1 MKWTPRSLAEQ
12 TGRSFVITGANS
24 GIGLEAARELVS
36 RGATV
41 VLACRDTV
49 KGQRARD
56 QILRGAAGSAL
67 VLPLDL
73 TDLDS
78 VSAFG
83 HDLRNHLPAL
93 SGLVCNAGV
102 MGGPRAN
109 TKQGLERQMG
119 TNHFGHAALI
129 AGLWSQLEQ
138 SAGRVVLVSS
148 IAARGGN
155 LSATSSREDLVD
167 PQPYIAGQVYA
178 CTKQAN
184 LLYAQELHRRAM
196 AAGSP
201 ISVLACHPGV
211 SATNLFGR
219 LLREQGRGWLAPF
232 AGPALRLVAQS
243 ARAGA
248 ASTLRALEHST
259 PSGAFVG
266 PAHLG
271 QFRGSPELLEVYPGG
286 ADTTAAARLWDLTA
300 EVLGASVPV

>member
-1 MKWTPRSLAEQ
+1 MRWTPRSLAEQ

-93 SGLVCNAGV
+93 SGLVCNAGI

-129 AGLWSQLEQ
+129 AGLWPQLEQ

-167 PQPYIAGQVYA
+167 PQPESAHTGIDHQIARPPRR
-178 CTKQAN
+178 N
-184 LLYAQELHRRAM
+184 LLPPRDLRRRAEHR
-196 AAGSP
+196 P
-201 ISVLACHPGV
+201 
-211 SATNLFGR
+211 
-219 LLREQGRGWLAPF
+219 RGARQCRHNVI
-232 AGPALRLVAQS
+232 GPNPV
-243 ARAGA
+243 
-248 ASTLRALEHST
+248 EH
-259 PSGAFVG
+259 A
-266 PAHLG
+266 
-271 QFRGSPELLEVYPGG
+271 
-286 ADTTAAARLWDLTA
+286 
-300 EVLGASVPV
+300 